1 MTGEDVLPEKDLLE
15 KAATMKIVEYSSLG
29 KESKAQT
36 SVVEKQYRK
45 LNEIFESDDEE
56 ETIEKEE
63 PVTFKK
69 ENLKIIHEPET
80 I

>member
-1 MTGEDVLPEKDLLE
+1 MLPEKDLLE
-15 KAATMKIVEYSSLG
+15 KAAAMKIFEYSSLG

-36 SVVEKQYRK
+36 SVVEKQYQK

-56 ETIEKEE
+56 KTIKKEE
-63 PVTFKK
+63 PVTVKK
-69 ENLKIIHEPET
+69 ENLEIIQEPKT